1 MAKKPQIPLN
11 DVMLAID
18 KKDRGFYN
26 RLTDEQ
32 KSAFSA
38 WMMMR
43 YCSSVQGR
51 EAANYI
57 YLTNELVNHQ
67 FMEVSKHPE
76 LQWLLFSACGA
87 GKVQFHPYVKPPNAR
102 KKKNKIFEFVSDL
115 NPHMKAED
123 INLLIEFNTKEEL
136 KELAEA
142 HGYDDKAIN
151 DIFGK

>member
-1 MAKKPQIPLN
+1 MAKKPQIPLK
-11 DVMLAID
+11 DVMAAID
-18 KKDRGFYN
+18 KKDRGFYS

-32 KSAFSA
+32 KKAFSA

-76 LQWLLFSACGA
+76 LQWLLLSACGA

-115 NPHMKAED
+115 KPHMKAED